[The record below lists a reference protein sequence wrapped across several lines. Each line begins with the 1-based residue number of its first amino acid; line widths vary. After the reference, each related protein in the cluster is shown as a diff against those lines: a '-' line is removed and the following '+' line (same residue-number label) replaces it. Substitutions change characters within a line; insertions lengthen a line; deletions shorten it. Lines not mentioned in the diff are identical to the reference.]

1 MRLLATSSY
10 ALSLALSFSTQYIS
24 TISFLTSATTFSSPD
39 VLTTTKTTT
48 LLSPQILYS
57 KGIAELSAGE
67 FQTALEDFTN
77 AIEIAEK
84 SGPFSYGADRMSDLH
99 VSRGIAFEKLERWDD
114 AINEYTISNNIFKKA
129 NFLSKDDPVSISNI
143 ANTYA
148 GKLQWEEA
156 LKGFTYAAQLNPKY
170 LAPAIGR
177 ALVLYQLDRKEESMS
192 YFSQLVQTYPEYADG
207 LAALAV
213 MYNERGRTDEAADAW
228 DQAMQLDSRYIDIDW
243 VRSVRRWPPQLVNDL
258 ITFRNKMKLQ
268 G

>member
-1 MRLLATSSY
+1 M
-10 ALSLALSFSTQYIS
+10 
-24 TISFLTSATTFSSPD
+24 
-39 VLTTTKTTT
+39 
-48 LLSPQILYS
+48 
-57 KGIAELSAGE
+57 
-67 FQTALEDFTN
+67 
-77 AIEIAEK
+77 
-84 SGPFSYGADRMSDLH
+84 
-99 VSRGIAFEKLERWDD
+99 ERWDD

-192 YFSQLVQTYPEYADG
+192 YFSQLVQTYPDYADG

-213 MYNERGRTDEAADAW
+213 MYNERGRTAEAAESW
-228 DQAMQLDSRYIDIDW
+228 EEAMQLDSRYIDIDW
-243 VRSVRRWPPQLVNDL
+243 VRSIRRWPPQLVNDL
-258 ITFRNKMKLQ
+258 IKFRKSL
-268 G
+268 